1 MSLRIKFKIITPER
15 TVFEDEIDQA
25 TLPVTDGEVTILPNH
40 RSYIASLKSGEIMI
54 KKEGKEFNLAT
65 SGGFIE
71 FNKNEMI
78 ILADTA
84 EMAEEIDL
92 TRAEVARK
100 LAEEAM
106 QRKVSMNEAE
116 YAAVATA
123 VEKEIA
129 RVKVAR
135 KHRTRLEIKIDWV
148 DFLKNC
154 IELGCLKIK
163 I

>member
-15 TVFEDEIDQA
+15 TVLEEEIDQA
-25 TLPVTDGEVTILPNH
+25 TLPVVDGEVTILPNH

-54 KKEGKEFNLAT
+54 KKDGKEFNLAT

-92 TRAEVARK
+92 MR
-100 LAEEAM
+100 AEEAKKRAEESM
-106 QRKVSMNEAE
+106 QRKASMDETD
-116 YAAVATA
+116 YALVAA
-123 VEKEIA
+123 AIEKEMA
-129 RVKVAR
+129 RVKVAK
-135 KHRTRLEIKIDWV
+135 KHHSRHGMKI
-148 DFLKNC
+148 N
-154 IELGCLKIK
+154 
-163 I
+163 